1 MVLFS
6 FKHCRIRMKINAAPS
21 GRDEI
26 SLKKKNSLLAFE
38 QNGEAKRFLPRR
50 TIETG
55 NKTFVNKIQR
65 N

>member
-1 MVLFS
+1 
-6 FKHCRIRMKINAAPS
+6 MKINAAPS

-55 NKTFVNKIQR
+55 NKIFVNKIQL